1 MNRKSAT
8 GDAAAPAPDQK
19 PARGPAPTAWRI
31 ELKGLKSRES
41 MLKAIA
47 ATLGFP
53 AHFGGNLDALYDCLT
68 DMPFKTGVA
77 YTVELAN
84 LPHAAI
90 GDSVHTVFADAAEF
104 WRDKGV
110 TVAVRRD

>member
-1 MNRKSAT
+1 MNRK
-8 GDAAAPAPDQK
+8 AAAGDTARQASGKTPV
-19 PARGPAPTAWRI
+19 RGPAPTAWRI

-41 MLKAIA
+41 MLKTIA
-47 ATLGFP
+47 QTLDFP

-77 YTVELAN
+77 YAVELAD
-84 LPHAAI
+84 LPRAPI
-90 GDSVHTVFADAAEF
+90 GDSVHAVFADAAEF

-110 TVAVRRD
+110 TVAIRRD